1 MFYQVPTIASNQE
14 VGIPLVG
21 TLQGL
26 TADEQPESFS
36 VPDGRV
42 DLGKP
47 SAHRV
52 AVSAGYLI
60 GSIDDPRRPRFKLQ
74 AAIIGAC
81 DEVCRVAVSPI
92 DP

>member
-1 MFYQVPTIASNQE
+1 MLYQIPTIGANQE
-14 VGIPLVG
+14 VGVALVG
-21 TLQGL
+21 TLQVL
-26 TADEQPESFS
+26 TADEQPEPFS
-36 VPDGRV
+36 MPDWRV
-42 DLGKP
+42 DLGEP

-81 DEVCRVAVSPI
+81 DEVRRVAVSPI